1 MNSEVITFQPR
12 PQAPEGWVSI
22 CRGMRRHYVRHAR
35 AICGG
40 TLYLGAGPFE
50 RRFPVMERETC
61 ALCSAALKREQG
73 Q

>member
-1 MNSEVITFQPR
+1 MEVLKLRTT

-22 CRGMRRHYVRHAR
+22 RRGMRRHYVRHAA

-61 ALCSAALKREQG
+61 PLCSAALKKEQG

>member
-1 MNSEVITFQPR
+1 MEESSNSERR
-12 PQAPEGWVSI
+12 PQAPEGWVFI
-22 CRGMRRHYVRHAR
+22 RRGVRRHYVRHAT

-50 RRFPVMERETC
+50 RRFPASERETC
-61 ALCSAALKREQG
+61 PLCSAALKKEQG

>member
-1 MNSEVITFQPR
+1 MNSEVIKFR
-12 PQAPEGWVSI
+12 PSAQAPEGWVSI
-22 CRGMRRHYVRHAR
+22 RRGMRRHYVRHAR

-61 ALCSAALKREQG
+61 PLCSAALKKDQG

>member
-1 MNSEVITFQPR
+1 MNSEVITFKPR

-22 CRGMRRHYVRHAR
+22 RRGMRRHYVRHAR

-50 RRFPVMERETC
+50 AVVDREAC
-61 ALCSAALKREQG
+61 PHCSEALKREQG